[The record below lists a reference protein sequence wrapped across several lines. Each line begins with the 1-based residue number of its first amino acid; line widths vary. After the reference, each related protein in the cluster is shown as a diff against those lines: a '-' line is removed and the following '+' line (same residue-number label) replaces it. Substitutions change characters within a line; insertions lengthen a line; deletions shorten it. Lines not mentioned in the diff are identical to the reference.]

1 MTSTFLWNR
10 KKIENKSI
18 FSRFSKAKTSSI
30 DAAGDQE
37 SEEMVTVDIYQHPE
51 KRNVKVEVKFL
62 YILCLIANRLSVYSL
77 LFFKKDSII

>member
-1 MTSTFLWNR
+1 MKSKEDWY
-10 KKIENKSI
+10 KSI

-51 KRNVKVEVKFL
+51 KRNVKVEVKKIHIF
-62 YILCLIANRLSVYSL
+62 YV
-77 LFFKKDSII
+77 K